1 VPGIGIVRVS
11 LGLRLQ
17 VPDEVLNAHSAA
29 SAVVVGRELARQ
41 ADEYV
46 RAQALGY
53 YPPLDYLRD
62 REAVDRELVEAAR
75 AVAWLAGELAQE
87 TVRRRLRAVFSQ
99 VVLESQQS
107 VAFTM
112 PGVRPT
118 DAAPREA
125 LARHFTPDTVKLTL
139 TVSALHR
146 RPDPG
151 GAEQFARRMAWRWL
165 KEHFA
170 SMDVTSAQAVRS
182 AS

>member
-1 VPGIGIVRVS
+1 VS
-11 LGLRLQ
+11 LGLLLQ
-17 VPDEVLNAHSAA
+17 VPDEALNAHSAA
-29 SAVVVGRELARQ
+29 SPVVVGQELARQ

-53 YPPLDYLRD
+53 YPPLDYLYD
-62 REAVDRELVEAAR
+62 REAVDGELLDAAR
-75 AVAWLAGELAQE
+75 AIAWLAGELAQE

-99 VVLESQQS
+99 VALESLQS

-118 DAAPREA
+118 DATPREA

-139 TVSALHR
+139 TVSSLHR
-146 RPDPG
+146 RPDPD

-170 SMDVTSAQAVRS
+170 SMDVTSAQAVRPVS
-182 AS
+182 